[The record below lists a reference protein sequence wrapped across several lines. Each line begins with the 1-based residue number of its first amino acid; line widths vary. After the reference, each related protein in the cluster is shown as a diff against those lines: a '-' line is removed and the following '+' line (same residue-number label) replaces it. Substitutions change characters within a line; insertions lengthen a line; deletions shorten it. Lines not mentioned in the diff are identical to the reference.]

1 MVCCSFV
8 VLLETPAFKG
18 EFERAVAEKLN
29 GNLVLDV
36 HLIAWFV
43 CTSKHTMFFLL
54 LSLVPCSETRRVDVY
69 LLRSDYFSS
78 SCSFSV
84 QLLCKFIIQSSEIFM
99 IL

>member
-1 MVCCSFV
+1 V

-43 CTSKHTMFFLL
+43 CTSKHTMFGNEESGGL
-54 LSLVPCSETRRVDVY
+54 
-69 LLRSDYFSS
+69 
-78 SCSFSV
+78 
-84 QLLCKFIIQSSEIFM
+84 FIEK
-99 IL
+99 